1 MKKQKIFSCNCCNS
15 HYRVLPF
22 YTIPKRGR
30 TVCDNSGFTL
40 IELLVVVAILGVLVA
55 LAISPYIYFVNSTKS
70 SRSIADIRTLDK
82 EITGY
87 LIDKGVLPD
96 DLSKLNRAN
105 LRDPWGN
112 QYVFINHSIV
122 GSVPYKDFTLNNLN
136 EDYDLY
142 SRGAN
147 GKSTEDLND
156 DDSLDDIVRSAEGA
170 DVCLGWLY

>member
-1 MKKQKIFSCNCCNS
+1 MKKQEIYSCNCGNS
-15 HYRVLPF
+15 HFHGSPF
-22 YTIPKRGR
+22 FTIPKPGR
-30 TVCDNSGFTL
+30 IVCDNSGFTL
-40 IELLVVVAILGVLVA
+40 IELLVVVAILAVLVTLA
-55 LAISPYIYFVNSTKS
+55 LPAYSHIVNITKS
-70 SRSIADIRTLDK
+70 SRSIADIRTVDK

-112 QYVFINHSIV
+112 QYVYINHSIV

-142 SRGAN
+142 SKGAN
-147 GKSTEDLND
+147 GTSTEDLND
-156 DDSLDDIVRSAEGA
+156 DDSLDDIVRSADGA
-170 DVCLGWLY
+170 AVCLGNLY